1 MDVLTFTLLNGSDVF
16 SIENNNMLVTLQ
28 ELDYETN
35 QSFVLSVRVAD
46 NGHPPVTVSEAWG

>member
-1 MDVLTFTLLNGSDVF
+1 MRATRF

-46 NGHPPVTVSEAWG
+46 NGHPPATVSEAWG